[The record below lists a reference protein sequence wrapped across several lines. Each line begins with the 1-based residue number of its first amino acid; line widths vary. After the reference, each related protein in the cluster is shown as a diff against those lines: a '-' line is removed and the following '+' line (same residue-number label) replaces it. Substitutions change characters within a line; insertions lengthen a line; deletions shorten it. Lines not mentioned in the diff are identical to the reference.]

1 MQRKQ
6 SPTRAAKE
14 KLNATSPAELA
25 GRIPPQ
31 DIEAEQSVLGGI
43 LIDRNAISK
52 VADILVP
59 DDFYRSN
66 HQKIYAAMIEFFS
79 QGQPIDILTVSSRLK
94 DTGQLDDVGGMSY
107 LSELVNAVPTSSH
120 IARYAKIVNKK
131 RVLRDLL
138 AVSFEIG
145 ELATHEEKDTQEI
158 LDSAEQ
164 KIFSVFQR
172 IVSEAFQHIKQGLHD
187 AFERIDLLH
196 KQKDELR
203 GVPTGFP
210 KLDNYLAGLQ
220 KSDLIILAARPSLGK
235 SSFALDIARNAATQ
249 HKTPV
254 GIFTLEMS
262 RDQVIDRL
270 ISAEANVPLWKI
282 RTGHLSEEG
291 SPNDFELIQEAMARL
306 DEAPIYIDDTPSPT
320 VIQMRAMARRLKA
333 ESGLRLLIVDYIQL
347 IQPSTGSDNMV
358 QQMTE
363 ISRSLKGLAR
373 ELNIPVIA
381 ISQLNRQVEQRPN
394 QIPRLSDLR
403 ESGAIEQDADVVM
416 FIHRKNR
423 EDEPMQRDP
432 LTDIIIAKH
441 RNGPLGKET
450 IMFNEQFASFRPL
463 AQEGYAEQGIE
474 EPIETVF

>member
-1 MQRKQ
+1 MPRKTFT
-6 SPTRAAKE
+6 PKPKE
-14 KLNATSPAELA
+14 KRNASTPEELA

-43 LIDRNAISK
+43 MIDKNAMSK

-59 DDFYRSN
+59 DDFYRTN
-66 HQKIYAAMIEFFS
+66 HQKIYGVMLEFFS
-79 QGQPIDILTVSSRLK
+79 KGQPIDILTVSSRLREQ
-94 DTGQLDDVGGMSY
+94 GNLDEIGGMSY
-107 LSELVNAVPTSSH
+107 LSELVNAVPTASH
-120 IARYAKIVNKK
+120 IAHYGKIVNKK

-138 AVSFEIG
+138 SASFEIG
-145 ELATHEEKDTQEI
+145 ELATHEEKDTEEI
-158 LDSAEQ
+158 LDTAEQ

-172 IVSEAFQHIKQGLHD
+172 IVSKAFQHIKQGLHE

-203 GVPTGFP
+203 GVPTGF
-210 KLDNYLAGLQ
+210 KALDNILAGLQ
-220 KSDLIILAARPSLGK
+220 KSDLVILAARPSLGK
-235 SSFALDIARNAATQ
+235 SSFALDIARSAATE
-249 HKTPV
+249 HKIPV

-270 ISAEANVPLWKI
+270 ISAESNVPLWKI
-282 RTGHLSEEG
+282 RTGRLSEEG
-291 SPNDFELIQEAMARL
+291 SPNDFELIQESMARL
-306 DEAPIYIDDTPSPT
+306 DEAPIFIDDTPSPT

-347 IQPSTGSDNMV
+347 IQPSTNSDNMV

-423 EDEPMQRDP
+423 EDEPTLRDNI
-432 LTDIIIAKH
+432 TDIVVAKH
-441 RNGPLGKET
+441 RNGPLGKAT
-450 IMFNEQFASFRPL
+450 VLFADQYASFRNL
-463 AQEGYAEQGIE
+463 AQEGFAGQDGALTEDME
-474 EPIETVF
+474 L

>member
-1 MQRKQ
+1 MPRK
-6 SPTRAAKE
+6 PFAPKE
-14 KLNATSPAELA
+14 KKNASTPEELA
-25 GRIPPQ
+25 GRVPPQ

-43 LIDRNAISK
+43 MIDKNAMSK

-59 DDFYRSN
+59 EDFYRTG
-66 HQKIYAAMIEFFS
+66 HQKIYAVMMEFFS
-79 QGQPIDILTVSSRLK
+79 KGQPIDILTVSSRLREQG
-94 DTGQLDDVGGMSY
+94 TLDEIGGMSY
-107 LSELVNAVPTSSH
+107 LSELVNAVPTASH
-120 IARYAKIVNKK
+120 IAHYGKIVNKK

-138 AVSFEIG
+138 AASFEIG
-145 ELATHEEKDTQEI
+145 ELATHEEKDTEDI
-158 LDSAEQ
+158 LDTSEQ

-172 IVSEAFQHIKQGLHD
+172 IVSKSFQHIKQGLSE

-203 GVPTGFP
+203 GVPTGF
-210 KLDNYLAGLQ
+210 KTLDNILAGLQ
-220 KSDLIILAARPSLGK
+220 KSDLIILAARPSVGK
-235 SSFALDIARNAATQ
+235 SSFALDIARNAATEY
-249 HKTPV
+249 KIPV

-270 ISAEANVPLWKI
+270 ISAESNVPLWKI
-282 RTGHLSEEG
+282 RTGRLSEEG

-306 DEAPIYIDDTPSPT
+306 DEAPIFIDDTPSPT

-347 IQPSTGSDNMV
+347 IQPDTHSDNMV

-416 FIHRKNR
+416 FVHRKNR
-423 EDEPMQRDP
+423 EDEPTLRDN
-432 LTDIIIAKH
+432 LTDIVVAKH
-441 RNGPLGKET
+441 RNGPLGKAT
-450 IMFNEQFASFRPL
+450 VLFADQYASFRNL
-463 AQEGYAEQGIE
+463 AQEGFAGQEGGASE
-474 EPIETVF
+474 DVEL

>member
-1 MQRKQ
+1 MPRK
-6 SPTRAAKE
+6 PFTPKAKE
-14 KLNATSPAELA
+14 KKNASTPEELA
-25 GRIPPQ
+25 GRVPPQ

-43 LIDRNAISK
+43 MIDKNAMSK
-52 VADILVP
+52 VADLLVAE
-59 DDFYRSN
+59 DFYRTG
-66 HQKIYAAMIEFFS
+66 HQKIYAVMLEFFS
-79 QGQPIDILTVSSRLK
+79 KGQPIDILTVSSRLREQ
-94 DTGQLDDVGGMSY
+94 GELEEIGGMSY
-107 LSELVNAVPTSSH
+107 LSELVNAVPTASH
-120 IARYAKIVNKK
+120 IAHYGKIVNKK

-138 AVSFEIG
+138 SASFEIG
-145 ELATHEEKDTQEI
+145 ELATHEEKDTEEI
-158 LDSAEQ
+158 LDAAEQ

-172 IVSEAFQHIKQGLHD
+172 IVSKAFQHIKQGLSE

-203 GVPTGFP
+203 GVPTGF
-210 KLDNYLAGLQ
+210 KTLDNILAGLQ
-220 KSDLIILAARPSLGK
+220 KSDLIILAARPSVGK
-235 SSFALDIARNAATQ
+235 SSFALDIARNAATEY
-249 HKTPV
+249 KIPV

-270 ISAEANVPLWKI
+270 ISAESNVPLWKI
-282 RTGHLSEEG
+282 RTGRLSEEG

-306 DEAPIYIDDTPSPT
+306 DEAPIFIDDTPSPT

-347 IQPSTGSDNMV
+347 IQPDTRSDNMV

-416 FIHRKNR
+416 FVHRKNR
-423 EDEPMQRDP
+423 EDEPTLRDN
-432 LTDIIIAKH
+432 LTDIVVAKH
-441 RNGPLGKET
+441 RNGPLGKAT
-450 IMFNEQFASFRPL
+450 VLFADQYASFRNL
-463 AQEGYAEQGIE
+463 AQEGFAGQEGGIPE
-474 EPIETVF
+474 DIEL

>member
-1 MQRKQ
+1 MPRK
-6 SPTRAAKE
+6 PFAPKE
-14 KLNATSPAELA
+14 KKNASTPEELA
-25 GRIPPQ
+25 GRVPPQ

-43 LIDRNAISK
+43 MIDKNAMSK

-59 DDFYRSN
+59 EDFYRTG
-66 HQKIYAAMIEFFS
+66 HQKIYAVMMEFFS
-79 QGQPIDILTVSSRLK
+79 KGQPIDILTVSSRLREQG
-94 DTGQLDDVGGMSY
+94 TLDEIGGMSY
-107 LSELVNAVPTSSH
+107 LSELVNAVPTASH
-120 IARYAKIVNKK
+120 IAHYGKIVNKK

-138 AVSFEIG
+138 AASFEIG
-145 ELATHEEKDTQEI
+145 ELATHEEKDTEDI
-158 LDSAEQ
+158 LDTSEQ

-172 IVSEAFQHIKQGLHD
+172 IVSKSFQHIKQGLSE

-203 GVPTGFP
+203 GVPTGF
-210 KLDNYLAGLQ
+210 KTLDNILAGLQ
-220 KSDLIILAARPSLGK
+220 KSDLIILAARPSVGK
-235 SSFALDIARNAATQ
+235 SSFALDIARNAATEY
-249 HKTPV
+249 KIPV

-270 ISAEANVPLWKI
+270 ISAESNVPLWKI
-282 RTGHLSEEG
+282 RTGRLSEEG

-306 DEAPIYIDDTPSPT
+306 DEAPIFIDDTPSPT

-347 IQPSTGSDNMV
+347 IQPSTNSDNMV

-363 ISRSLKGLAR
+363 ISRSLKSLAR

-416 FIHRKNR
+416 FVHRKNR
-423 EDEPMQRDP
+423 EDEPTMRDN
-432 LTDIIIAKH
+432 LTDIVVAKH
-441 RNGPLGKET
+441 RNGPLGKAT
-450 IMFNEQFASFRPL
+450 VLFADQYASFRNL
-463 AQEGYAEQGIE
+463 AQEGFAGQEGGASE
-474 EPIETVF
+474 DVEL